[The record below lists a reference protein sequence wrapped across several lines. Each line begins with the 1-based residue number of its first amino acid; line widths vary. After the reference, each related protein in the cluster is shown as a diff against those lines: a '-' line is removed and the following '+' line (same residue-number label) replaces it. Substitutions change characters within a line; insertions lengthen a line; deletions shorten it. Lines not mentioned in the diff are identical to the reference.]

1 MAEAPTM
8 TAKQGFWQRLGSLG
22 GRTVIVLLV
31 LALLVAAADRS
42 GLLADW
48 SSDRRFTLSP
58 RLTTLLAQQQ
68 EPVELV
74 GLWGLDQREALA
86 PLEAMLAR
94 MATVNPKVTWR
105 RLDPE
110 LQKPLLTAFQT
121 RFRDAEPGNLY
132 VTRGERAFVIGISPY
147 TRLILQREVGGAL
160 VTLGEPNLP
169 PAYLLQGHGEL
180 RANGGSEHGG
190 DHLAHTLALAG
201 FQVSVL
207 DGTRTQAPSPAG
219 LVVVA
224 GATNALGERDLKL
237 LSQHLQDGGG
247 MVILADDR
255 TPDDLTRWLRRHG
268 VFLGAVTTPD
278 PGSEAGNPSRILVS
292 LRHHFVGQEAAFPH
306 HNLLLDG
313 QQINPQ
319 HPATLPLV
327 AGGVPLLSP
336 WSSPVFVVQ
345 PDPQRAETAP
355 LIQRYRELGTQPFL
369 GVPLLGTVGGDAFD
383 KPRAAAL
390 EAPADLAERPPT
402 PLAWAIEYQPA
413 SDSVQANVG
422 GRLVVWGSR
431 HGASDGVLAQ
441 ANFANDQ
448 LLRLA
453 ATWAARRSAASD
465 IPEAEIAAFQ
475 VEASDTALF
484 WIMAVM
490 LALIPCLFFGAGMLT
505 WWDRR

>member
-1 MAEAPTM
+1 MAEAPTV

-22 GRTVIVLLV
+22 GRTIIILLV

-48 SSDRRFTLSP
+48 SSDRRFTLSS
-58 RLTTLLAQQQ
+58 RLITLLAQQQ
-68 EPVELV
+68 EPIELV

-86 PLEAMLAR
+86 PLEAMLTR

-110 LQKPLLTAFQT
+110 LQKPLLTAFQN

-147 TRLILQREVGGAL
+147 TRRILQREVGGAL
-160 VTLGEPNLP
+160 VTLSEPNLP

-180 RANGGSEHGG
+180 RANAGPEHGG
-190 DHLAHTLALAG
+190 DHLAQILALAG
-201 FQVSVL
+201 FQVGLL
-207 DGTRTQAPSPAG
+207 DGTRTQAPSPNG
-219 LVVVA
+219 LLVVA

-247 MVILADDR
+247 MIILADDR

-268 VFLGAVTTPD
+268 VFLGPVATPD
-278 PGSEAGNPSRILVS
+278 PGAEAGNPSRILVS

-306 HNLLLDG
+306 HNLLLDA

-355 LIQRYRELGTQPFL
+355 LMQRYRELGTQPFL

-390 EAPADLAERPPT
+390 EAPADLAQRPPT

-413 SDSVQANVG
+413 NDSVQVNIG
-422 GRLVVWGSR
+422 GRMVVWGSR
-431 HGASDGVLAQ
+431 QGASDGVLAQ

-448 LLRLA
+448 FLRLA
-453 ATWAARRSAASD
+453 ATWAARRSAAND
-465 IPEAEIAAFQ
+465 IPDAEIAAFQ

-484 WIMAVM
+484 WIMAAM
-490 LALIPCLFFGAGMLT
+490 LAVMPCLFIGAGMLT